1 MVKKPT
7 LGKPIRTQFATPVAL
22 IVAVLLL
29 HACGS
34 SSDPGKLTFDVYQDV
49 SEQTISG
56 DPGLAGDPLSIS
68 VAVQMPDLTE
78 EPEYQEKI
86 FDLVEV
92 VASADVTLA
101 IAASSPHPDFSFI
114 DSLSVWIGP
123 VGGGANTQRVAFLDP
138 GDPQLAPG
146 NSTIQLQTTGVNLT
160 DLIDMGAYELRV
172 DVKAR
177 SRPTT
182 SSSTEWYCL
191 RSPWSSSE
199 RLARRDRFVACPA

>member
-1 MVKKPT
+1 MVKTPT
-7 LGKPIRTQFATPVAL
+7 LGKPIRTQLATLVAL
-22 IVAVLLL
+22 IVSVLLL

-34 SSDPGKLTFDVYQDV
+34 SSDPGKLTFDVTQDV

-56 DPGLAGDPLSIS
+56 DPGLAGDPLSTS
-68 VAVQMPDLTE
+68 VTVQMPDITT
-78 EPEYQEKI
+78 EPEYQAEV
-86 FDLVEV
+86 FNLVEV
-92 VASADVTLA
+92 VASADVTLD

-123 VGGGANTQRVAFLDP
+123 VGGGANTQRVAFLDS

-172 DVKAR
+172 DVEGTI
-177 SRPTT
+177 PPDDVIFDGMVLFEVTV
-182 SSSTEWYCL
+182 EL
-191 RSPWSSSE
+191 
-199 RLARRDRFVACPA
+199 F